1 MANLNTRAPS
11 EATSRVTLGELRQR
25 FLERAEVY
33 QLEETDILARQ
44 RNRESNARSY
54 PRRLPIAL
62 RRAQGVYVE
71 DTEGRVFID
80 CLSAAGTLVLGHNH
94 PEVVESLERAL
105 RSGLPM
111 QTLDLTTPVK
121 DEFTEALLGMLPSSF
136 ASRARIQFC
145 GPTGTD
151 AVEAALKL
159 VRTATGRKSMLAFH
173 GAYHGMSHGAL
184 ALMGNL
190 GPKIPHDGVLNN
202 VQFLPF
208 PYSYRCPFGLGGTAG
223 EAASLAYIESLLHDP
238 ESGVVP
244 PAGIIVEP
252 VQGEGGVIP
261 ASTKWLSELRRIAT
275 SASVPLI
282 FDEVQSGFGR
292 TGELFAFEH
301 AGAVPD
307 VLVLSKAIGGGLP
320 LSVIIYHEDLD
331 RWQPG
336 AHAGTFRGNQLAMV
350 AGLATLNVLR
360 RDRLDRTARSL
371 GERVFGTLSAFKREF
386 KCIGDVRGL
395 GLMIGI
401 EIVDPDAG
409 RDRQGHPLASKE
421 LARALQAACLRRG
434 VILEVGG
441 RHGATLRLLPPLIME
456 GSELDLV
463 LDALRQALRE
473 VCNHPSAATRGDH
486 SRPLQGLGHIPV
498 PSRA

>member
-1 MANLNTRAPS
+1 MAHLNMPALGGSAGRAPHS
-11 EATSRVTLGELRQR
+11 ELRQR

-33 QLEETDILARQ
+33 RLDETDILARQ
-44 RNRESNARSY
+44 RSRESNARSY

-62 RRAQGVYVE
+62 RRARGVYVE

-94 PEVVESLERAL
+94 PEVVEAIERGL

-121 DEFTEALLGMLPSSF
+121 DDFVSELFDMLPASF
-136 ASRARIQFC
+136 ASHARIQFC

-151 AVEAALKL
+151 GVEAALKL
-159 VRTATGRKSMLAFH
+159 VRTATGRKNMLAFH

-190 GPKIPHDGVLNN
+190 GPKVPHDGVLNN

-208 PYSYRCPFGLGGTAG
+208 PYSYRCPFGLGGSAG
-223 EAASLAYIESLLHDP
+223 EAASLAYIESILHDP

-244 PAGIIVEP
+244 PAGMIVEP

-261 ASTKWLSELRRIAT
+261 ASPRWLAELRRIAT
-275 SASVPLI
+275 AASVPLI

-292 TGELFAFEH
+292 TGEMFAFEH
-301 AGAVPD
+301 AGVVPD

-320 LSVIIYHEDLD
+320 LSVMVYHEDLD
-331 RWQPG
+331 RWEPG

-350 AGLATLNVLR
+350 AGLATLRVLR
-360 RDRLDRTARSL
+360 RERLERAAGVL
-371 GERVFGTLSAFKREF
+371 GERIYGGLMALKREF
-386 KCIGDVRGL
+386 ACIGEVRGL
-395 GLMIGI
+395 GLMIGV
-401 EIVDPDAG
+401 EIVDPQANK
-409 RDRQGHPLASKE
+409 DRQGHPPASKE

-441 RHGATLRLLPPLIME
+441 RFGATLRMLPPLIIE
-456 GSELDLV
+456 ASELDLV
-463 LDALRQALRE
+463 LETLRQALRE
-473 VCNHPSAATRGDH
+473 VSGQPNRSSLTSRG
-486 SRPLQGLGHIPV
+486 STAL
-498 PSRA
+498 